1 MRDAGFITAFCG
13 SNGGYR
19 VKKPPEQIS
28 MYDII
33 SAMERTVKINHC
45 LEHGSPCNRQAAD
58 TCPVRP
64 FYEHL
69 QKCMEEQMMGTT
81 IADIM
86 K

>member
-1 MRDAGFITAFCG
+1 MAFCG

-19 VKKPPEQIS
+19 VGKSPEQIS

-45 LEHGSPCNRQAAD
+45 LEHGSPCSRHATAV
-58 TCPVRP
+58 CPVRP
-64 FYEHL
+64 FYERL
-69 QKCMEEQMMGTT
+69 QKHMEEQMMGTT
-81 IADIM
+81 IADII